1 MTVGKPFAIAS
12 STATVVAWRDRPR
25 VERIHLS
32 NKLDGKRRDAPGQ
45 DDFASPNTARA
56 KLCRSETADVAPIRE
71 EPRLVPA
78 FVTQLLAQIMETRE
92 AATNSAAAAYRNG
105 LPKIALLCDRDA

>member
-12 STATVVAWRDRPR
+12 SAATVVAWRSRPR

-32 NKLDGKRRDAPGQ
+32 NELDGKRHGAPQQ
-45 DDFASPNTARA
+45 DDFASA
-56 KLCRSETADVAPIRE
+56 KAMRTQLSRNETVDVAPIRE
-71 EPRLVPA
+71 EQRLVPA
-78 FVTQLLAQIMETRE
+78 FVTQLLAQVMSDGG
-92 AATNSAAAAYRNG
+92 AAAISAAAAYRNS